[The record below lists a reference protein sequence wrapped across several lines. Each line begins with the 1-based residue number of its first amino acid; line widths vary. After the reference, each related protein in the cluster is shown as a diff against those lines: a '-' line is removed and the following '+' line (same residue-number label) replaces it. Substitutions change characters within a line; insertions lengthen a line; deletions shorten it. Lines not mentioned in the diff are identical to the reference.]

1 MSIVTRTGDKGLT
14 GLYGTDRVSK
24 ASERIEAYG
33 TVNELNAFLGVV
45 LSENNLP
52 KNIHAQMERVQHLL
66 FTVGADLAKPLA
78 TVTAGRTPAPDKKGE
93 SHALPKNEKR
103 IRENHVGTLERWIDE
118 LEPTIPPRNSFI
130 LPGGS
135 KPGSALHLACTVCR
149 RAERCIV
156 ALKEKEP
163 INPQCLIFVNRLSD
177 YLFLT
182 AQAAN
187 RVEGVEEPAVRY
199 E

>member
-52 KNIHAQMERVQHLL
+52 KNIHAQIERIQHLL

-78 TVTAGRTPAPDKKGE
+78 AASAGRTPAPENGG
-93 SHALPKNEKR
+93 KR
-103 IRENHVGTLERWIDE
+103 ITENHVGTLERWIDE

-135 KPGSALHLACTVCR
+135 KPGAALHLACTVCR

-163 INPQCLIFVNRLSD
+163 INPQCLIFINRLSD
-177 YLFLT
+177 YLFLA
-182 AQAAN
+182 AQAVN
-187 RVEGVEEPAVRY
+187 RAEGVEEPAVKY

>member
-14 GLYGTDRVSK
+14 GLYGTERVSK

-45 LSENNLP
+45 LAENNLP
-52 KNIHAQMERVQHLL
+52 ENIHAQIGRIQHLL
-66 FTVGADLAKPLA
+66 FTVGADLAAPLSA
-78 TVTAGRTPAPDKKGE
+78 PVTT
-93 SHALPKNEKR
+93 KR
-103 IRENHVGTLERWIDE
+103 ITENHVGTLERWIDE

-135 KPGSALHLACTVCR
+135 KAGAALHLACTVCR

-177 YLFLT
+177 YLFLA

-187 RVEGVEEPAVRY
+187 RAEGVEEPAVKY

>member
-14 GLYGTDRVSK
+14 GLYGTERVSK

-45 LSENNLP
+45 LAENTLP
-52 KNIHAQMERVQHLL
+52 ENIHAQIGRIQHLL
-66 FTVGADLAKPLA
+66 FTVGADLANPLLP
-78 TVTAGRTPAPDKKGE
+78 TSAGRTPAPAK
-93 SHALPKNEKR
+93 KNEKR
-103 IRENHVGTLERWIDE
+103 VTENHVGTLERWISE

-177 YLFLT
+177 YLFLA

-187 RVEGVEEPAVRY
+187 LAEGAEEPAVRY